1 MATYAILGATY
12 AFAAAAQPGQ
22 FQAYLISETLSH
34 GWRRSIPITLAPI
47 LSDLPI
53 IALVLFVL
61 TRVPP
66 LFLSGLQFVGGLFLI
81 YLAGSAFRAART
93 PQAPSAASAV
103 PAHQTVLKAALV
115 NLLNPNPYL
124 AWALI
129 LGPTLI
135 GAWRQA
141 PGHGIAFLA
150 AFYVTMVLATAVI
163 VLAFSAARS
172 LGPRIKHVLVGV
184 SAAALGA
191 FGLYQLWSGSTALL
205 QRFS

>member
-1 MATYAILGATY
+1 MTTYAILGATY

-34 GWRRSIPITLAPI
+34 GWRRAIPITLAPI

-53 IALVLFVL
+53 ITLVLVVL
-61 TRVPP
+61 TQVPP
-66 LFLSGLQFVGGLFLI
+66 LFLSGLQLVGGLFLI
-81 YLAGSAFRAART
+81 YLAGSALRAART
-93 PQAPSAASAV
+93 PQPPSAASAV
-103 PAHQTVLKAALV
+103 PTHQTVLKAALV

-129 LGPTLI
+129 LGPILV

-141 PGHGIAFLA
+141 PGHGIVFLA
-150 AFYVTMVLATAVI
+150 AFYLTMVLATSVI
-163 VLAFSAARS
+163 VLVFSAARS
-172 LGPRIKHVLVGV
+172 LGPRIARILVGV

-191 FGLYQLWSGSTALL
+191 FGVYQLWSGSTALL

>member
-1 MATYAILGATY
+1 MTTYAILGATY

-22 FQAYLISETLSH
+22 FQAYLIAQTLSH
-34 GWRRSIPITLAPI
+34 GWRRAMPITLAPV

-53 IALVLFVL
+53 VALVLVAL
-61 TRVPP
+61 TQVPP
-66 LFLSGLQFVGGLFLI
+66 LFLLGLRIVGGFFLI
-81 YLAGSAFRAART
+81 YLAAQAIRAART
-93 PQAPSAASAV
+93 VQTPSAPLAS

-141 PGHGIAFLA
+141 PGNGIAFLV
-150 AFYVTMVLATAVI
+150 AFYVTMVLATALI
-163 VLAFSAARS
+163 VLVFSAARA
-172 LGPRIKHVLVGV
+172 LGPRIARILVGV

-191 FGLYQLWSGSTALL
+191 FGLYQLWTGATTLL
-205 QRFS
+205 QRLS